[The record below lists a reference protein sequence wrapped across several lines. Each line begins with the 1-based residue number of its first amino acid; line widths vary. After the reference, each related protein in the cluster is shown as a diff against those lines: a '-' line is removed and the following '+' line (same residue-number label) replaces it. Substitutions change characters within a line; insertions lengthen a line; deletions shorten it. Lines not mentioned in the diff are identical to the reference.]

1 MDEPVQ
7 SQQWGFVRSP
17 NGWLFYLK
25 MAKRFTDTEIW
36 AEDWFLDLPNEYKLL
51 WNFAL
56 AKANHAGVWRPN
68 KVYFSS
74 FCGQVD
80 LKKAVEIFNSDKI
93 RVIVLESGNWFFPS
107 FFAFQYGST
116 INENSKVH
124 ESILKIFEAEK
135 IDLKICKGIENQ
147 IFKDLTSNKPQNN
160 PNHRVKDKDKD
171 KVKEKDKEEFK
182 EEKNKEKGGLGEKT
196 KIDISKISEA
206 WAKWIKFK
214 KDQFRFVYKSEESEE
229 LAKAELLKLSKNNP
243 ELALKIVERSM
254 KNNWKGLFEFPE
266 ESKPEFKN
274 NPGLAADMATAGTE
288 AQGIARA
295 AAIKMKA
302 DLKRQELVKN

>member
-1 MDEPVQ
+1 
-7 SQQWGFVRSP
+7 
-17 NGWLFYLK
+17 

-36 AEDWFLDLPNEYKLL
+36 SEDWFLDMPNEYKLL

-68 KVYFSS
+68 KVLFSS

-107 FFAFQYGST
+107 FFSFQYGST

-135 IDLKICKGIENQ
+135 IDIKICKGIENQ
-147 IFKDLTSNKPQNN
+147 VFKDLTSNEPQIN

-171 KVKEKDKEEFK
+171 IVKDKVKVKVKK
-182 EEKNKEKGGLGEKT
+182 EEKGGVEEKT
-196 KIDISKISEA
+196 KNLAKTENSVSSQIDTFVLI
-206 WAKWIKFK
+206 WDKWKKFK
-214 KDQFRFVYKSEESEE
+214 KDQFRFSYKSEESEK
-229 LAKAELLKLSKNNP
+229 LAKQELLDLSGGNP
-243 ELALKIVERSM
+243 EIALAIVDQSM
-254 KNNWKGLFEFPE
+254 KSGYKGLFELK
-266 ESKPEFKN
+266 ESTKKIDRVTKNEQTTLQAWDLFKKEN
-274 NPGLAADMATAGTE
+274 GLNE
-288 AQGIARA
+288 I
-295 AAIKMKA
+295 
-302 DLKRQELVKN
+302 